1 MMIGITSAAMVAVS
15 ELASAPLAAAF
26 VGFDAELYKMTV
38 HGFRLFAL
46 CYIFC
51 GLNIYASAF
60 FTALCNGALSALI
73 AFTRT
78 LLLRGGLVLVM
89 PVFFGVDGVWWSV
102 AAAELL
108 GVVLS
113 VVLLVLMRRRYHYA

>member
-1 MMIGITSAAMVAVS
+1 M
-15 ELASAPLAAAF
+15 LPLLR
-26 VGFDAELYKMTV
+26 AEYLRIRLL
-38 HGFRLFAL
+38 HGPVQRR
-46 CYIFC
+46 
-51 GLNIYASAF
+51 
-60 FTALCNGALSALI
+60 LSALI

>member
-1 MMIGITSAAMVAVS
+1 MLELIT
-15 ELASAPLAAAF
+15 
-26 VGFDAELYKMTV
+26 
-38 HGFRLFAL
+38 HGFRSLPCATPSAAEYL
-46 CYIFC
+46 R
-51 GLNIYASAF
+51 SAF

>member
-1 MMIGITSAAMVAVS
+1 MQ
-15 ELASAPLAAAF
+15 
-26 VGFDAELYKMTV
+26 
-38 HGFRLFAL
+38 RR
-46 CYIFC
+46 
-51 GLNIYASAF
+51 
-60 FTALCNGALSALI
+60 LSALI

-113 VVLLVLMRRRYHYA
+113 VVLLVLMRRRYQLRLTGENADSYKTGGSAQVVCWLVPTGGKNHETSGADRPI

>member
-1 MMIGITSAAMVAVS
+1 MGIDRVNMQI
-15 ELASAPLAAAF
+15 
-26 VGFDAELYKMTV
+26 AEAQ
-38 HGFRLFAL
+38 GQ
-46 CYIFC
+46 
-51 GLNIYASAF
+51 
-60 FTALCNGALSALI
+60 
-73 AFTRT
+73 RT

>member
-1 MMIGITSAAMVAVS
+1 MNRINKISTGWKSTSSTLVEMKVV
-15 ELASAPLAAAF
+15 P
-26 VGFDAELYKMTV
+26 
-38 HGFRLFAL
+38 
-46 CYIFC
+46 
-51 GLNIYASAF
+51 
-60 FTALCNGALSALI
+60 LI